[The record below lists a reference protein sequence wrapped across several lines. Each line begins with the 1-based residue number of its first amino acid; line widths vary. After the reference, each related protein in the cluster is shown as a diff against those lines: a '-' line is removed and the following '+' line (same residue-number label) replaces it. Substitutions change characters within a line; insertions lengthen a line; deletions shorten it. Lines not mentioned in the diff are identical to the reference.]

1 MTLYVQLS
9 YHISQPIK
17 WGVVIPKNKPHKHPP
32 PIIVLGSY
40 FLYRYHCENPVAT
53 LTIVPGVCASGLS
66 QSALPTLGQNH
77 RKPAVKYFMSRIIF
91 IKYRK

>member
-1 MTLYVQLS
+1 MFNWAIIRSVTTTNKMGCCYS
-9 YHISQPIK
+9 P
-17 WGVVIPKNKPHKHPP
+17 NKPHKHP
-32 PIIVLGSY
+32 
-40 FLYRYHCENPVAT
+40 HCENPVAT